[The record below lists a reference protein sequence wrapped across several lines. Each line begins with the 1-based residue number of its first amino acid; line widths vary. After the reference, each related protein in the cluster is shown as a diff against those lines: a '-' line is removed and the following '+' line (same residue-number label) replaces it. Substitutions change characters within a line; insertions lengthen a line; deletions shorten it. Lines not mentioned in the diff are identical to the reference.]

1 MRSLRNLFLVQM
13 DKEDQFEAFTFS
25 LSSSAA
31 KSLAI
36 SALSSKFSMSM
47 SSSAMLF
54 VPLFPRM
61 GAGASFFPE
70 LPHLSQTYFCCHLLG
85 MQTFE
90 FLAVLFFTP
99 ICILEL
105 FFCSLTKSFLPHAK
119 DCVTCKLNQN
129 TCFCCM
135 KNILLLAP
143 VCLRRQ
149 WKSAVGGQPVVALQC
164 SLCLQRP
171 NLGRCF
177 LLQLAQMKASRT
189 SESADSARSRLLYL
203 FAHCISICCS
213 PASMTAL
220 YVPSAAAASSKAWLM
235 LPDLRSL
242 RFADV
247 L

>member
-1 MRSLRNLFLVQM
+1 MKLLPFHCHRQLQNRL
-13 DKEDQFEAFTFS
+13 
-25 LSSSAA
+25 LS
-31 KSLAI
+31 
-36 SALSSKFSMSM
+36 
-47 SSSAMLF
+47 
-54 VPLFPRM
+54 PLFHQSSPCQCLRPPCCLSLCFRAWEL
-61 GAGASFFPE
+61 GRAS
-70 LPHLSQTYFCCHLLG
+70 SQSSRICHRLTFVATCSEFKE

-90 FLAVLFFTP
+90 FLAVLFFTT

-119 DCVTCKLNQN
+119 DCVTCKLSQN

-149 WKSAVGGQPVVALQC
+149 WKSAVGGQSVVALQC

-189 SESADSARSRLLYL
+189 SESADSARSRVLYL

-220 YVPSAAAASSKAWLM
+220 YVPSATAASSKAWLM